1 MRCEPVCS
9 DSLCL
14 TGALFNARSGHVKEQ
29 SLILCHCDNQLQS
42 LLNAENSV
50 VIAAAI
56 AKDMAMHVMQHLV
69 VTLRIARPRFQA
81 IHTAASNYM

>member
-50 VIAAAI
+50 AIAAAI
-56 AKDMAMHVMQHLV
+56 AKDMDGKRHGN
-69 VTLRIARPRFQA
+69 ARD
-81 IHTAASNYM
+81 AAFGGTSSDS